1 MGVRTVMK
9 RKVTWIL
16 IADGARA
23 RVLNYL
29 GRQSGV
35 EQLPGCDWLAPHAPD
50 RELGSDRP
58 GRAFDSVGKGRHA
71 IDPHTNLHR
80 SNKADFAR
88 QITNRLTQKL
98 KAGAFERLVLIAPP
112 KALGDIRN
120 NLDQELSKCVYAQ
133 VPLDLTHVP
142 NDEIGSYLKQ
152 HVPTL

>member
-1 MGVRTVMK
+1 MK

-35 EQLPGCDWLAPHAPD
+35 EQLPGFDWLASHAPD
-50 RELGSDRP
+50 RELGNDRP

-71 IDPHTNLHR
+71 IDPHTSTHR
-80 SNKADFAR
+80 LNKADFAR
-88 QITNRLTQKL
+88 QIANRLRENL
-98 KAGAFERLVLIAPP
+98 ESGALDRLVLVAPP
-112 KALGDIRN
+112 KALGDIRKH
-120 NLDQELSKCVYAQ
+120 LDQELSKCVYAQ